1 MPKRP
6 RQIPRILLVED
17 SDDRARTLKSWIPAN
32 IRVVWAKSGGEA
44 VGILTR
50 DGGAVYA
57 GIMLDHDLH
66 QQLRDPG
73 AKQLNG
79 ADVARKI
86 AECVEPD
93 TPIFIHSMNPQ
104 RRGDVL
110 VTLEEAGFEV
120 TQIPMSELDARKL
133 AVWLEQV
140 DRVHAER
147 AVDEVIR

>member
-6 RQIPRILLVED
+6 FQLPRILLVED
-17 SDDRARTLKSWIPAN
+17 SDDRSRTLQSWIPAN
-32 IRVVWAKSGGEA
+32 IRVVWAKSGGDA

-50 DGGAVYA
+50 DGAAVYA

-73 AKQLNG
+73 ARQLNG

-86 AECVEPD
+86 VECVELD

-104 RRGDVL
+104 RRGDIL
-110 VTLEEAGFEV
+110 ATLEDAGFDV
-120 TQIPMSELDARKL
+120 TQIPMSELDGRKL
-133 AVWLEQV
+133 QVWLDSV
-140 DRVHAER
+140 MRVHKER
-147 AVDEVIR
+147 TEADE